1 MGPLDFPPYIA
12 AILRA
17 LQDRSYPAYIV
28 GGAVR
33 DWLRGAVPLDYD
45 LATAARPEE
54 VINLAKEKGWQVVDK
69 LGHNFGVVLVV
80 VGGHKAEVAT
90 FRGERY
96 GSDSH
101 RPAQVWYADTIE
113 ADLARR
119 DFTINAMALT
129 LDHRVIDPYGGQADL
144 TARLIRSVGDGHVR
158 FAEDGLRLFR
168 ACRFVAQLDFAVEE
182 QTLEAMATQI
192 SRVEGLSLARVREEL
207 NKLVTAPAAYRGLAL
222 LIRTGLAGASCQT
235 RQGGE
240 NRSVAILPELVS
252 FPGEAG
258 WDRTHHIME
267 TLRHAPPVAAVRW
280 AALFQDALLAAGALT
295 RLGMAAQLIKRVE
308 WLVTHHRI
316 FYIYCGDRE
325 MDKGLDWWV
334 RTQAQCGQF
343 RYNRELVQGVE
354 DLIGL
359 VGAHLAAANVDS
371 QTLSEAE
378 AFALALRG
386 AARTMPV
393 HTSDVAYE
401 GPELTALLGQAS
413 LIGPFLK
420 SVLRRIQ
427 DRELANDREAVA
439 EAARR
444 WVSGRE
450 EIYPSAPNE

>member
-17 LQDRSYPAYIV
+17 LKDRGYSAYIV

-33 DWLRGAVPLDYD
+33 DWLRGAVPVDYD
-45 LATAARPEE
+45 IATAARPEE

-80 VGGHKAEVAT
+80 VGRHKAEVAT

-144 TARLIRSVGDGHVR
+144 TARLIRLVGDGHVR

-182 QTLEAMATQI
+182 QTLGAMTAQI

-207 NKLVTAPAAYRGLAL
+207 NKLITAPAAYRGLAL
-222 LIRTGLAGASCQT
+222 LIKTGLAGASCQT

-240 NRSVAILPELVS
+240 YRSVAILPELMSVS
-252 FPGEAG
+252 SEASY
-258 WDRTHHIME
+258 DRPLHIME

-280 AALFQDALLAAGALT
+280 AALFQDAQLAAGALT

-316 FYIYCGDRE
+316 FHLYRHDQE
-325 MDKGLDWWV
+325 KGLDWWV
-334 RTQAQCGQF
+334 REQARCGQF

-359 VGAHLAAANVDS
+359 VGAQLAAANVDS

-393 HTSDVAYE
+393 HTSDVAYK

-413 LIGPFLK
+413 LVGPFLK
-420 SVLRRIQ
+420 NVLRRIQ
-427 DRELANDREAVA
+427 DRELANDRDAVA

-450 EIYPSAPNE
+450 DNYPSVPNE